1 MKLTEAIEHIQNNEL
16 DKLDVLCQELD
27 SMNEIPSKVF
37 IDKLQVIRDIL
48 KENAKIK
55 VIEVNCTET
64 KNFFTIIEEKV
75 NQYRYL
81 NKHLSFEVAIRGKMT
96 RRKDEYAMNKE
107 YFENEFFPINLFGK
121 QEVNSKYEVKKLGFY
136 NEIGRSFA
144 LSFKIEKATNQVS
157 GLWICNNYAAKNKEF
172 ETYDFCK
179 MTIFLDE
186 YIDFKANEEYK
197 VLEKKAAKNLVIQKK
212 YIDKILHYNDLKDL
226 FNELPFKND
235 FIDFET
241 TYRLANEWEY
251 FIRQIDYLM
260 ANLPLAKKC
269 KLALYEFEFMDE
281 NPTMTIEIWQEKHK
295 YLFDNILHFFHI
307 NVFDLYCIEHDDHFL
322 LGNNHCI
329 KFEKEELELMIKFKA
344 TACTLEWWH
353 INF

>member
-1 MKLTEAIEHIQNNEL
+1 MSITEVIEHIQNNEL
-16 DKLDVLCQELD
+16 DKLGVLSQELD
-27 SMNEIPSKVF
+27 SMNEIPSKPF

-48 KENAKIK
+48 KEDTKIK

-64 KNFFTIIEEKV
+64 KNLFSIIEEKV
-75 NQYRYL
+75 NKYSHPNEQLRFDL
-81 NKHLSFEVAIRGKMT
+81 AIQGKMT
-96 RRKDEYAMNKE
+96 RRKDEFTMKKE

-121 QEVNSKYEVKKLGFY
+121 QEINSNYEIKKLGFY

-144 LSFKIEKATNQVS
+144 LSFKIEKARNQVS

-172 ETYDFCK
+172 ETYGFCK

-186 YIDFKANEEYK
+186 YIDFKANAEYQI
-197 VLEKKAAKNLVIQKK
+197 LEKKAAENLVIQKK

-241 TYRLANEWEY
+241 TYKLANEWDY
-251 FIRQIDYLM
+251 FIRQVEFFIAYL
-260 ANLPLAKKC
+260 PFAKEC
-269 KLALYEFEFMDE
+269 KLALYEFEFMEE
-281 NPTMTIEIWQEKHK
+281 NPTMTVEVWQEKHK
-295 YLFDNILHFFHI
+295 VLFDNILHFFRI
-307 NVFDLYCIEHDDHFL
+307 NDFDLYCLEFDDYFL

-329 KFEKEELELMIKFKA
+329 KFKKEELELMIKFKA